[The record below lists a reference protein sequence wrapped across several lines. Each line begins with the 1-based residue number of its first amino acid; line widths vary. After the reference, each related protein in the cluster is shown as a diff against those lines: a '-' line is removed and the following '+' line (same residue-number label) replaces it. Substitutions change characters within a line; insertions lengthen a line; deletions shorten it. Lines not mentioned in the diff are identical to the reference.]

1 MNKSIQRINILCLI
15 AIVLVGMSVVPN
27 INATFFPKLADI
39 TQNNIAY
46 SSEDIRITVQN
57 DEDLITIHYQIREFT
72 IKEVTIEGGEFK
84 QIILDDESNSMLKGR
99 PGLPN
104 ICRSVIIPDNLRMEI
119 KVTNSQY
126 EEYEG
131 MKLPRSK
138 QRGI

>member
-72 IKEVTIEGGEFK
+72 IKEVTIEGG
-84 QIILDDESNSMLKGR
+84 
-99 PGLPN
+99 
-104 ICRSVIIPDNLRMEI
+104 
-119 KVTNSQY
+119 
-126 EEYEG
+126 
-131 MKLPRSK
+131 
-138 QRGI
+138 GIQADYFR